1 MKRKK
6 ALQLTATIMG
16 IAVFGS
22 EVFLAGCQQTSKTNE
37 LFTDQDLIL
46 MDEIG
51 ETILPDSDRSP
62 GAKAAEIGKFMKV
75 IVTDCY
81 SESEQSIFKYGL
93 LEITKRANQKFN
105 KDFLTISDN
114 ERFALLTVIDKESKK
129 DVVTGKPHFYTM
141 FKQLTIWGYF
151 TSEIGQTKALRYNPI
166 PGGFNGIVDYKP
178 GDRAWVG
185 PLCSID

>member
-1 MKRKK
+1 MKRKE

-22 EVFLAGCQQTSKTNE
+22 EVFLAGCRQTSKTNE

-129 DVVTGKPHFYTM
+129 EVVTGKPHFYTM

-151 TSEIGQTKALRYNPI
+151 TSEIGCKQALAYVEVPGKYEGCVKMTPGQKAWAL
-166 PGGFNGIVDYKP
+166 
-178 GDRAWVG
+178 
-185 PLCSID
+185 S

>member
-1 MKRKK
+1 MKRKE

-22 EVFLAGCQQTSKTNE
+22 EVFLAGCRQTSKKNE
-37 LFTDQDLIL
+37 LFKDQDLIL

-93 LEITKRANQKFN
+93 LEITNRANQQFN

-129 DVVTGKPHFYTM
+129 EVVTGKPHFYTM